1 MLPSKIKT
9 FLFKHKIKL
18 SVIFLVGL
26 VYWWWLPSKLFDKPC
41 STVLVDVNNQ
51 LLSAQIASDGQWRYP
66 QNDSLPAKFV
76 ECITLFED
84 EYFYRHP
91 GINPVSIFKSI
102 KRNISS
108 GKVKSGGSTITMQVA
123 RMMRGNQS
131 RNYYHKII
139 EMLLA
144 IRIELSYKKSSILNA
159 YASNAPFG
167 SNVVG
172 LSAASWRY
180 FGRSEFKLS
189 WGESALLAVLPNS
202 PSLIYP
208 GKNHDRL
215 LKKRNSLLKKLCDKK
230 IIDEPTYKLSLEEP
244 LPDKPFPIPQ
254 LANHLLNRCINEKGG
269 QQIFRST
276 INKNLQVQVSEQ
288 LNKHTKN
295 LSSNQIHNACALVIE
310 TETGNVLAYI
320 GNSYSEK
327 NEHEN
332 YVDVIS
338 APRSTGSILKPF
350 LYAFML
356 NENKILPAS
365 LLEDIPTQIGS
376 YAPKNFNLSYDGLV
390 PANQAIARSLNVPA
404 VKMLL
409 EYGTAKFHYRLKQ
422 LGFKNFNKPTQH
434 YGLSLILGG
443 GEATL
448 WDISGA
454 YSSMGRSLL
463 SYSNSRNKYA
473 PNNYHPLIYLQNET
487 LQRKTA
493 TQKGDVLKASSI
505 WFAFSAMTELIRPQ
519 DYVGWQQFL
528 SRTKIA
534 WKTGTSYG
542 FRDAWAVGI
551 NAKYTVAVWVGNADG
566 EGRPEL
572 TGTGAA
578 APLMFSIFNLLSDKK
593 WFSKP
598 TSDMISLKVCQASG
612 FKASENCPDVN
623 NQLVPGGSEKT
634 MVCPYHKIIHLDETG
649 KYRVNSNCYSV
660 NKMKHVPWF
669 VVSPIQEY
677 FYKQHSLFYKP
688 LPDYSPECASELNIH
703 QLEIIYPREGFKIY
717 IPVNE
722 SGEQGKC
729 ILKATHKNNNAI
741 LFWQLDENFVGTT
754 QRFHQISILPDVG
767 KHTLSITDNEG
778 ETTQVKF
785 EVIGK

>member
-1 MLPSKIKT
+1 MFLQKIKA

-18 SVIFLVGL
+18 IVFLILGL
-26 VYWWWLPSKLFDKPC
+26 IYWWWLPSKLFDKPS

-66 QNDSLPAKFV
+66 QNDSIPAKFA

-84 EYFYRHP
+84 EYFYYHP

-102 KRNISS
+102 KRNVSS

-131 RNYYHKII
+131 RSYYHKIV

-144 IRIELSYKKSSILNA
+144 LRIEMSYKKSSILNA

-189 WGESALLAVLPNS
+189 WAESALLAVLPNS

-208 GKNHDRL
+208 GKNHVRL
-215 LKKRNSLLKKLCDKK
+215 LKKRNNLLKKLWDKK
-230 IIDEPTYKLSLEEP
+230 IIDEATYKLSLEEP
-244 LPDKPFPIPQ
+244 LPDKPFPVPQ

-269 QQIFRST
+269 EQIFKST
-276 INKNLQVQVSEQ
+276 ISKNLQVQVAEQ
-288 LNKHTKN
+288 LNKHSKN
-295 LSSNQIHNACALVIE
+295 LSGNQIHNACALVIE

-376 YAPKNFNLSYDGLV
+376 YGPKNFNLTYDGLV
-390 PANQAIARSLNVPA
+390 PANNAIARSLNVPA

-409 EYGTAKFHYRLKQ
+409 DYGTAKFHYRLKQ
-422 LGFKNFNKPTQH
+422 LGFKNFSKPTTH

-473 PNNYHPLIYLQNET
+473 PNNYHPLIYLKSET
-487 LQRKTA
+487 PPRKTA
-493 TQKGDVLKASSI
+493 TQKADVLKSSSI
-505 WFAFSAMTELIRPQ
+505 WYTFNAMTELIRPQ
-519 DYVGWQQFL
+519 DYVGWMQFL

-542 FRDAWAVGI
+542 FRDAWAVGL

-578 APLMFSIFNLLSDKK
+578 APLMFSIFNLLSEKK
-593 WFSKP
+593 WFAKP
-598 TSDMISLKVCQASG
+598 TADMVGLKVCKVSG
-612 FKASENCPDVN
+612 FKASENCPDVSV
-623 NQLVPGGSEKT
+623 QLMPSGGEKT
-634 MVCPYHKIIHLDETG
+634 NVCPFHKIIHLDETG

-669 VVSPIQEY
+669 VVSPTQEY

-688 LPDYSPECASELNIH
+688 LPEYLPECASELNIH
-703 QLEIIYPREGFKIY
+703 QLDIIYPREGFKIY

-722 SGEQGKC
+722 SGEKGKC
-729 ILKATHKNNNAI
+729 ILKATHKNANAI
-741 LFWQLDENFVGTT
+741 LYWQLDEQFVGTT
-754 QRFHQISILPDVG
+754 QKFHQISVLPEVG
-767 KHTLSITDNEG
+767 KHTLSITDSEG